1 MAETQTFTPEELEK
15 IQELRDANARK
26 VSEFGQVELEVL
38 LTGQRL
44 EQLAETK
51 QKLQDEYVEL
61 QKKEQ
66 DLIKELN
73 DKYGAGTV
81 NIANG
86 EFTPA
91 N

>member
-15 IQELRDANARK
+15 IQELRDSNARK